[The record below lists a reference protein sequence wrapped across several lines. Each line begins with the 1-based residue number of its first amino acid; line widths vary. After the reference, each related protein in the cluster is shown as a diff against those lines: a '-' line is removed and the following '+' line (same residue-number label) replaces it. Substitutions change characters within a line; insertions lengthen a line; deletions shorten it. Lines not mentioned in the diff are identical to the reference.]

1 MISIAI
7 AGENVTTCA
16 TVQIRRSGQL
26 YAPAM
31 LDPEDRRPDSPE
43 SQEDSDAGLNVASAE
58 GATLDP
64 PNRLEPSSAQ
74 AGDAWPAVGYWAA
87 IGPRPP
93 VVEPPAPAPPAWTKT
108 YELPSARRVVSSG
121 LQLAVDSSSAIRRAS
136 IYIGLLALGAFG
148 PAVILLLLGIGR
160 LASDPATADTMARD
174 PSLVLLEQPEL
185 AGPLAL
191 IYLLVIVGMLLLVA
205 ISVDAQAIAIAILG
219 GRAAE
224 LPMRLWE
231 AITRARQ
238 VFWRLLGASLLV
250 GLASGVVT
258 LVLTLPFLRPL
269 DSNEGITFIGSIV
282 GTLVV
287 APFAFAGTGIVLGDV
302 GAIEALQRSVALSR
316 ARPRIALVVTL
327 FTLVTSAIQT
337 FALGAGLDVAIRVA
351 ELMHLN
357 LDQGGAPLILTAI
370 IVLAFVVAFG
380 SLTFTIAAI
389 VAAPQVTGFLGLT
402 FFSGGLDRARGPQA
416 ARPGG
421 FRWVTLPMLTTM
433 VALALAAGLAV
444 PAVTGFQPR
453 AASPLLAFLRTT
465 AEAGGDLV
473 TTSGEPVV
481 VEDPTGDQVAAN
493 RPGADIVA
501 AEYGYLPEVPAW
513 FLDGVFDCAATG
525 VTCGPGGS
533 NAQSFYREGALLFVQ
548 RMVEAP
554 AGPDAT
560 RRDWGAVLTID
571 ISNKAPAGTG
581 SLFPSASHAFITHF
595 EGALRKIT
603 LFEYFGESFEERT
616 TDARSLWS
624 GQDLI
629 TIVPSGDL
637 PAWPGLWDMYATE
650 SDSASGG
657 EARDTL
663 RAGPIS
669 PLAAFGNP
677 PYYSFISIEAP

>member
-1 MISIAI
+1 MF
-7 AGENVTTCA
+7 
-16 TVQIRRSGQL
+16 
-26 YAPAM
+26 
-31 LDPEDRRPDSPE
+31 DPENRRPETPA
-43 SQEDSDAGLNVASAE
+43 DAEAGMTAASAG
-58 GATLDP
+58 GAP
-64 PNRLEPSSAQ
+64 GEPNAATADDS
-74 AGDAWPAVGYWAA
+74 WPAVGYWAA
-87 IGPRPP
+87 VGPRPP

-148 PAVILLLLGIGR
+148 PAITLLLLGIGR
-160 LASDPATADTMARD
+160 LASDPATAETMATD

-185 AGPLAL
+185 AGPLSL
-191 IYLLVIVGMLLLVA
+191 IYLLVIVGMVLLVA

-219 GRAAE
+219 GRASE
-224 LPMRLWE
+224 MPLRLRE
-231 AITRARQ
+231 AIVRARQ

-250 GLASGVVT
+250 GLASGIVT
-258 LVLTLPFLRPL
+258 LVLTLPFLRPF
-269 DSNEGITFIGSIV
+269 DSNEGIGFIGSIV

-302 GAIEALQRSVALSR
+302 GAIEALQRSVALFR

-337 FALGAGLDVAIRVA
+337 FALGAGLDVALRVA
-351 ELMHLN
+351 ELMHLS

-402 FFSGGLDRARGPQA
+402 FFSGGLDRARVPEGAPP
-416 ARPGG
+416 RG

-433 VALALAAGLAV
+433 VALAFAAALSV
-444 PAVTGFQPR
+444 PTVTGFQPR
-453 AASPLLAFLRTT
+453 AAGPLLAFLRS
-465 AEAGGDLV
+465 AAAVQGDLLN
-473 TTSGEPVV
+473 TSGGPVV
-481 VEDPTGDQVAAN
+481 VEDPTGDQVATGSA
-493 RPGADIVA
+493 RTDIVA

-513 FLDGVFDCAATG
+513 FLDGVFGCTATG

-533 NAQSFYREGALLFVQ
+533 NAQSYLRDGALVFVQ

-554 AGPDAT
+554 GVPDART
-560 RRDWGAVLTID
+560 RDWGAVLAID
-571 ISNKAPAGTG
+571 ISNKAPSGTG
-581 SLFPSASHAFITHF
+581 SPFPSASHAFITHL
-595 EGALRKIT
+595 EGDVRRIT
-603 LFEYFGESFEERT
+603 LFEYFGGAFEERT
-616 TDARSLWS
+616 TDARSLWT
-624 GQDLI
+624 GNDLI

-637 PAWPGLWDMYATE
+637 PAWPLSWDMYANE
-650 SDSASGG
+650 SDPASGG

-663 RAGPIS
+663 RTGPTS

-677 PYYSFISIEAP
+677 PYYSFVSLEQP